1 MDEVPAVWTIPPGAD
16 REKVEDLVSR
26 LAERLEIR
34 APELKNDM
42 VLLPANYPVVAR
54 ALNEVEPGWQEQ
66 ELLAPPVA

>member
-42 VLLPANYPVVAR
+42 VLLPANYPVVVR

-66 ELLAPPVA
+66 ELLVPPVA